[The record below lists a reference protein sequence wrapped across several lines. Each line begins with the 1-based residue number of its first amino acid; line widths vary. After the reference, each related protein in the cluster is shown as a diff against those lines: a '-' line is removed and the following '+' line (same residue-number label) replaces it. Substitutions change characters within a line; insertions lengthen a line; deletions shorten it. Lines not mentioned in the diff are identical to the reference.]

1 VVLEFFFLLMAKV
14 QSSKFEVEKFSG
26 KNSFALW
33 KLKMRDLLVQQGLQ
47 KALAGK
53 SKKPTSMTDEDWED
67 LDARALSTI
76 RLCLADEV
84 LFNIVEEETTTGLW
98 TKLESLYMTKNL
110 SNKIFLKRQLYSLR
124 MKEGTKIVDHLNVF
138 NTLICQL
145 TNMEVKFEDE
155 DKAVTLLCSLPESWD
170 HLVTTVWFNTT
181 DAIDYDTVVG
191 ALLSEEM
198 RKRSSKETSTTEAM
212 VVRGRS
218 TEGGKDQKGT
228 TRSKSKDSKGKEKC
242 WFCGKSGHLK
252 KDCWKRQQA
261 SKEDSTIEAN
271 SATGM
276 VDEVLSVCCVSP
288 PVFA

>member
-1 VVLEFFFLLMAKV
+1 MAKV

-84 LFNIVEEETTTGLW
+84 LFNIVEEKTTTGLW

-110 SNKIFLKRQLYSLR
+110 SNKIFLKRQLYNLR

-145 TNMEVKFEDE
+145 SSMEVKYEDE
-155 DKAVTLLCSLPESWD
+155 DKAVTLLCSFPESWD
-170 HLVTTVWFNTT
+170 HLVTTMWFNTT
-181 DAIDYDTVVG
+181 DAIDYDIVVG

-198 RKRSSKETSTTEAM
+198 RKNPVKKPQQQKQWWSEVDLQKEGKIRGVHQGLSQKERRVSKMLVLWKIWASQEGLLEKTECIQ
-212 VVRGRS
+212 
-218 TEGGKDQKGT
+218 GGLHK
-228 TRSKSKDSKGKEKC
+228 RSKGS
-242 WFCGKSGHLK
+242 
-252 KDCWKRQQA
+252 
-261 SKEDSTIEAN
+261 
-271 SATGM
+271 
-276 VDEVLSVCCVSP
+276 
-288 PVFA
+288 